1 MIILSEVNMLE
12 IGSIV
17 FSMAVLV
24 FLAYRGFSVLV
35 LAPAV
40 AMIAVMIS
48 GGESLLGYYT
58 QIFMVKLGDF
68 AVVYFPLFLLSA
80 IFGKLME
87 TSGCAKSIANYVSE
101 KIGAEKAILAIVLS
115 SSVLTYGGVSLFV
128 VAFAVYP
135 IAVELF
141 KKSATPKR
149 LIPGAIAIGSFTF
162 TMVALPGTP
171 AIQNAIPAQYF
182 GTNTFAAPGLGIIAS
197 IIMLLLGIAW
207 MNRQLKTAKANG
219 EGYGSHEDKVMSVSD
234 GNLPNFWEA
243 VTPIVIVVLVNYVCV
258 KFVFPKIDTS
268 YLQQLKYGSI
278 DIKSVASNWAVI
290 SAVFF
295 AVLFLL
301 GYHYKNI
308 NVTKCL
314 NMGASDS
321 LAPIFN
327 TASVVGY
334 GAVINNLPGFAT
346 IKDGIIALSSGNPII
361 SGSVVTGI
369 LSAITGSASGG
380 ISISMQTLGAKLL
393 EMANQAH
400 IAPEA
405 LHRIIALSSSAL
417 HAFPHNGAVITL
429 FAICGLT
436 HRDSYKDIL
445 VVAMLVPLVATVAT
459 MLIYNVFGSF

>member
-1 MIILSEVNMLE
+1 MLE
-12 IGSIV
+12 VGSII

-35 LAPAV
+35 LAPAA

-68 AVVYFPLFLLSA
+68 AIVYFPLFLLSA

-87 TSGCAKSIANYVSE
+87 ISGSAKSIANYISE
-101 KIGAEKAILAIVLS
+101 RIGAEKAILAIILS

-141 KKSATPKR
+141 RKSATPKR
-149 LIPGAIAIGSFTF
+149 LIPGAIALGSFTF

-197 IIMLLLGIAW
+197 IMMLFLGMAW
-207 MNRQLKTAKANG
+207 MNRQLKAAKANG
-219 EGYGSHEDKVMSVSD
+219 EGYGKHADKVMSVSG

-243 VTPIVIVVLVNYVCV
+243 VIPIVIVVLVNYVCI
-258 KFVFPKIDTS
+258 KFVFPRLDHS
-268 YLQQLKYGSI
+268 YLQQPKYGSI

-295 AVLFLL
+295 AVVFLL

-308 NVTKCL
+308 DVTKCL

-334 GAVINNLPGFAT
+334 GAVIKYLSGFAM
-346 IKDGIIALSSGNPII
+346 IKDGIIAISSGNPLI
-361 SGSVVTGI
+361 SGTLVTGV

-380 ISISMQTLGAKLL
+380 ISIAMDVLGRQLL

-400 IAPEA
+400 IDPEA
-405 LHRIIALSSSAL
+405 LHRIIALSCGSL

-445 VVAMLVPLVATVAT
+445 VVAMLVPLVATIAT
-459 MLIYNVFGSF
+459 MLIYSAFGSF